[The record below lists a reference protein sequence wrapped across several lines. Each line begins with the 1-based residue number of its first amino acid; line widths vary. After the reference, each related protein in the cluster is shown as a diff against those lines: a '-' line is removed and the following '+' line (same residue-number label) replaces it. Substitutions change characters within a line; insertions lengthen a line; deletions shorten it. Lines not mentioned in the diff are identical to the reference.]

1 MVYFV
6 DRVVICD
13 AYEEP
18 NRFYELLPGGRTQ
31 LIEGHR
37 RPSMRLKFASDAG
50 SARILEN
57 LLGSQTTLD
66 SSMETPNRELNNF
79 VNSLRDEVRE
89 WRNGTG
95 KWAGRPYGGTIAEVT
110 KDLLYWW
117 FGREQERKAQGKRF
131 FFCQREAIE
140 TLIYLF
146 EVKSGYKMPETGSL
160 LRYAVK
166 LATGTGK
173 TVVMALVVVWSTLH
187 HARVGGSFL
196 SENFL
201 VMVPNLTVRDRV
213 RGASR
218 GDGLDPTGKSNL
230 YKDYDMVPPQYT
242 SIFNPNVLVRNWQ
255 AIALEDERDDWT
267 SDYPEDVGRFI
278 PASVQW
284 AAARRSQRDP
294 AGPIRR
300 AIRGWKDL
308 VVINDEAHHVYGEKR
323 TRRGEDPD
331 YIRWNKIID
340 NISKVAKIGLCI
352 DLSATPWY
360 GSGSTKPEG
369 TLFEWL
375 VSDFSVYDAFESGL
389 VKVVRLPEER
399 GGGRA
404 YLDIWDMVRGAK
416 TQEEYVSACKGA
428 IASIYSSWKLEFNR
442 WKTSRV
448 PSKGPSPVLLVVT
461 SDAKRAAWIFD
472 HLTRDFP
479 LLRNGD
485 PDDPKSF
492 VTIQVD
498 SHVFDAD
505 EGRELVLREM
515 VNTVGR
521 AGMPGERVRCIVCV
535 NMLSEGW
542 DVKNVTHILGI
553 RAFGSALLTEQVIG
567 RGLRLTNYDVLNQPI
582 QERIPGYEETV
593 DAFGIPF
600 IGFPVQ
606 RRKRVVAGDW
616 GSKPQ
621 WIQPDSRKSEFA
633 IEVPHVRSWAVG
645 ISRPLTDL
653 VRTGSMAEL
662 VVDSK
667 QTPSNI
673 RVRPVVGGEPEE
685 ILTLAG
691 FRADF
696 PLMRTAFMV
705 AEELFQRTNPGSASA
720 TGLGPSFEELLDFV
734 WAYLETKIRTRGGA
748 DPRDVGIYYWRSQ
761 LLDLLEG
768 TIRSVG
774 MVDARPVPIHSD
786 PPFLKSGEMRPF
798 QWSGVIAEGRKS
810 HLSLVACHN
819 DFEKQFADF
828 LDAASDVGRFIKN
841 ERLGFSITYYQM
853 TRPRQYFPD
862 FVVAIKVK
870 QDVESYWLIETKG
883 EKHEDTILKS
893 QAAQQWCAKLSGEK
907 YGIWRYLL
915 VPQPEFEQALEAGVD
930 SVAKLSKFITGAD

>member
-1 MVYFV
+1 MAYFV

-18 NRFYELLPGGRTQ
+18 DRFYELLPGGRTR
-31 LIEGHR
+31 LVEGHR

-50 SARILEN
+50 SARTLEN
-57 LLGSQTTLD
+57 LLGNQTTLD
-66 SSMETPNRELNNF
+66 SSTDTPNRELNDF

-95 KWAGRPYGGTIAEVT
+95 KWAGHPYGRTAEVT

-117 FGREQERKAQGKRF
+117 FGRGQERKAQGKRF

-146 EVKSGYKMPETGSL
+146 EAKSAYRMPEVGSL
-160 LRYAVK
+160 IRYALK

-173 TVVMALVVVWSTLH
+173 TLVMALVVVWSSLH
-187 HARVGGSFL
+187 HARVSGSSL

-213 RGASR
+213 RGDPR
-218 GDGLDPTGKSNL
+218 GDGLEQSGEFNL
-230 YKDYDMVPPQYT
+230 YKEYDLVPPQYS
-242 SIFNPNVLVRNWQ
+242 SIFHPNVLVRNWQ
-255 AIALEDERDDWT
+255 SIRLEDERDDWT
-267 SDYPEDVGRFI
+267 KEDADDTGRFI

-294 AGPIRR
+294 VGPIRR
-300 AIRGWKDL
+300 ATKGWKDL

-323 TRRGEDPD
+323 TRRGEEPD
-331 YIRWNKIID
+331 YIRWNKII
-340 NISKVAKIGLCI
+340 NLVSKVAKISLCV

-389 VKVVRLPEER
+389 VKVVRLPEEK

-416 TQEEYVSACKGA
+416 TQEEYISACKGA
-428 IASIYSSWKLEFNR
+428 IASMYSSWKSEYNG
-442 WKTSRV
+442 WKASRT
-448 PSKGPSPVLLVVT
+448 PSKGPSPVMLIVT
-461 SDAKRAAWIFD
+461 SDAKKAAWVFD
-472 HLTRDFP
+472 HLTKDFP

-505 EGRELVLREM
+505 EGLELVLREM

-521 AGMPGERVRCIVCV
+521 PGMPGERVRCIVCV

-553 RAFGSALLTEQVIG
+553 RAFGSDLLTEQVIG
-567 RGLRLTNYDVLNQPI
+567 RGLRLTNYDVLNQPL
-582 QERIPGYEETV
+582 QERPPGYEETV

-606 RRKRVVAGDW
+606 RRKRVAAGDW
-616 GSKPQ
+616 GNKPQ
-621 WIQPDSRKSEFA
+621 WIQPDPRKNQFA
-633 IEVPHVRSWAVG
+633 IEVPNVRSWAVG
-645 ISRPLTDL
+645 ISRPLADL
-653 VRTGSMAEL
+653 VQTGSMASL

-667 QTPSNI
+667 HTPPDI
-673 RVRPVVGGEPEE
+673 RVRPVVGGNPED
-685 ILTLAG
+685 ILKLTE

-705 AEELFQRTNPGSASA
+705 AEELYRRTNPGTASA
-720 TGLGPSFEELLDFV
+720 TGMGPSFEELLEFAR
-734 WAYLETKIRTRGGA
+734 AYLEDKLQTRGSA
-748 DPRDVGIYYWRSQ
+748 DPRDVGIPYWRFQ
-761 LLDLLEG
+761 LLDLLEN

-774 MVDARPVPIHSD
+774 VVDARPVPIHAE
-786 PPFLKSGEMRPF
+786 PPFLRSIEMRPF
-798 QWSGVIAEGRKS
+798 QWSGVIAEGKKS
-810 HLSLVACHN
+810 HMSLVACHN
-819 DFEKQFADF
+819 ELEKQFSDF
-828 LDAASDVGRFIKN
+828 LDRATDVDRFIKN

-853 TRPRQYFPD
+853 TRPRQYYPD
-862 FVVAIKVK
+862 FIVATKK
-870 QDVESYWLIETKG
+870 KHATETFWLIETKG
-883 EKHEDTILKS
+883 ERHEDTILKS

-907 YGIWRYLL
+907 YGQWKYLL
-915 VPQPEFEQALEAGVD
+915 VSQKDFERAV
-930 SVAKLSKFITGAD
+930 SRGADSIEKLARTLPSAG

>member
-1 MVYFV
+1 MAYFV

-18 NRFYELLPGGRTQ
+18 DRFYELLPGGRTQ
-31 LIEGHR
+31 LVEGHR
-37 RPSMRLKFASDAG
+37 RPSMRLRFASEAG
-50 SARILEN
+50 RARTLEN
-57 LLGSQTTLD
+57 LLGNQTTLD
-66 SSMETPNRELNNF
+66 SSTEIPNRELNDF

-89 WRNGTG
+89 WRTGTG
-95 KWAGRPYGGTIAEVT
+95 RWSGRPYGGTAEVT
-110 KDLLYWW
+110 KELLYWW
-117 FGREQERKAQGKRF
+117 FSRNQERTAQGKRF

-146 EVKSGYKMPETGSL
+146 EAKSGYKMPETASL
-160 LRYAVK
+160 LRYALK

-173 TVVMALVVVWSTLH
+173 TNVMALVIVWSSLH
-187 HARVGGSFL
+187 HARVSGSPL

-213 RGASR
+213 RGIPR
-218 GDGLDPTGKSNL
+218 GDGLDPTGESNL
-230 YKDYDMVPPQYT
+230 YKEYDMVPPQYA
-242 SIFNPNVLVRNWQ
+242 SIFHPNVLVRNWQ
-255 AIALEDERDDWT
+255 AIALEDDRDDWT
-267 SDYPEDVGRFI
+267 KDHAEDAGRFI

-300 AIRGWKDL
+300 AIKGWKDL

-340 NISKVAKIGLCI
+340 LISKVAKIGLCV

-389 VKVVRLPEER
+389 VKVVRLPEEK

-404 YLDIWDMVRGAK
+404 YLNIWDMVRGAK
-416 TQEEYVSACKGA
+416 TQEEYISACKGA
-428 IASIYSSWKLEFNR
+428 IASIYSSWKAEYNG
-442 WKTSRV
+442 WKASRV
-448 PSKGPSPVLLVVT
+448 PSKGPSPVMLIVT
-461 SDAKRAAWIFD
+461 SDAKKAAWVFD

-485 PDDPKSF
+485 PDDLKSF
-492 VTIQVD
+492 FTIQVD

-505 EGRELVLREM
+505 EGLELVLREM

-521 AGMPGERVRCIVCV
+521 RGMPGEKVRCIVCV

-553 RAFGSALLTEQVIG
+553 RAFGSDLLTEQVIG
-567 RGLRLTNYDVLNQPI
+567 RGLRLTNYSVLNQPPL
-582 QERIPGYEETV
+582 ERTPRYEETV

-606 RRKRVVAGDW
+606 RRKRVAVGDW
-616 GSKPQ
+616 GNKAQ
-621 WIQPDSRKSEFA
+621 WIQPDPRKNAFE

-653 VRTGSMAEL
+653 VQTGSMADL

-667 QTPSNI
+667 QTPSDI
-673 RVRPVVGGEPEE
+673 RVRPVVGGEPED

-691 FRADF
+691 FRSDF
-696 PLMRTAFMV
+696 PLLRTALMV
-705 AEELFQRTNPGSASA
+705 AEELFQRTNPGVAST
-720 TGLGPSFEELLDFV
+720 TGVGPSFEELLEFTR
-734 WAYLETKIRTRGGA
+734 AYLEAKLQTRGGA

-774 MVDARPVPIHSD
+774 AVDANPVPIHAD
-786 PPFLKSGEMRPF
+786 PPFLRSGEIRPF
-798 QWSGVIAEGRKS
+798 QWSGVIAEGRRS

-828 LDAASDVGRFIKN
+828 LDRASDVRCFIKN
-841 ERLGFSITYYQM
+841 ERLGFSITYYQK

-862 FVVAIKVK
+862 FIVVTKGDHGSK
-870 QDVESYWLIETKG
+870 TNWLIETKG

-893 QAAQQWCAKLSGEK
+893 QAAQQWCAKLSGDK
-907 YGIWRYLL
+907 YGQWRYLL
-915 VPQPEFEQALEAGVD
+915 VSQKDFERVVGKGTNSIEKLARSLAG
-930 SVAKLSKFITGAD
+930 AG